1 MLEVLPGAEGL
12 FIMGI
17 SLNRIAFI
25 TCVVWTRASFIINL
39 IPVIFT
45 IVVSFSMAT
54 FTSFIRRDRFIFTR
68 YVSYF

>member
-12 FIMGI
+12 FIMGV

-25 TCVVWTRASFIINL
+25 TCVAQTRASFTVCL
-39 IPVIFT
+39 IAVIFT

-54 FTSFIRRDRFIFTR
+54 FLSFIRRNRFLFTK
-68 YVSYF
+68 YVSFF